1 MFWSKKT
8 APQPPAQRDPASFFT
23 THAFDAGSAVKV
35 PDILRAL
42 IAKMPKAVTAGALDD
57 SSNGA
62 ALKMAYAAQNIP
74 EVLAMWYASQ
84 TFIGHQMCA
93 ILAQHG
99 LIDKA
104 CSMPGRDAMRQGF
117 DVVSVSGDDLDDG
130 VRAVLQK
137 YDRSMR
143 LRWNLEQ
150 FIRMGRIFGIRVAMF
165 KVDSTDRSEER
176 RVGKECRSR
185 WS

>member
-1 MFWSKKT
+1 MFWFKKP
-8 APQPPAQRDPASFFT
+8 APQPLTQRDPASFFT
-23 THAFDAGSAVKV
+23 THAFDRGAAVKV
-35 PDILRAL
+35 PDILQSL
-42 IAKMPKAVTAGALDD
+42 VAKMPRSTSVGAMDD
-57 SSNGA
+57 SSNGP
-62 ALKMAYAAQNIP
+62 ALKMAYAAQNLP

-93 ILAQHG
+93 ILAQHW

-117 DVVSVSGDDLDDG
+117 DVVSVSGDDLEDG
-130 VRAVLQK
+130 VRKVPQK

-165 KVDSTDRSEER
+165 KVDSTDPDR
-176 RVGKECRSR
+176 K
-185 WS
+185 